1 VSHPS
6 IAVTG
11 TGLVTPAGI
20 GTEATW
26 TTVCTP
32 QPTAARNPDL
42 AGLSVDF
49 SCTVPGFAPREHVGR
64 RSPLVHDRF
73 VQLAI
78 TAAREAVADAGHD
91 PNTWDGT
98 RVGVII
104 GNGVGGSTTFERQ
117 HDILRDQGPGSVSAL
132 TIPMIIPNMV
142 SGHVATDLHAT
153 GPNFVTAAACASGAV
168 AIGVAVN
175 LLRSGACDIVVAG
188 GVEAAISPLI
198 VTGFAQM
205 GALSRRRDDP
215 AAASRPFDADRDGFV
230 IGEGSGVLVLER
242 DQDAKARG
250 AHVHAFVSGFGSSAD
265 AHHMTAPDPEGA
277 SVTAALNAALADA
290 GVLPDEVDH
299 VNAHGTSTPLNDVI
313 EAHVVR
319 KVLGDQPIVTSNKGV
334 LGHTLGAAGA
344 IEAALTALAV
354 DRGTVPPTAN
364 LERPDPQIDLD
375 VVTGVPR
382 RATVDV
388 AVSNSFGFGG
398 QNAVLVLTAQSRG

>member
-1 VSHPS
+1 
-6 IAVTG
+6 
-11 TGLVTPAGI
+11 
-20 GTEATW
+20 
-26 TTVCTP
+26 
-32 QPTAARNPDL
+32 
-42 AGLSVDF
+42 
-49 SCTVPGFAPREHVGR
+49 
-64 RSPLVHDRF
+64 
-73 VQLAI
+73 
-78 TAAREAVADAGHD
+78 
-91 PNTWDGT
+91 
-98 RVGVII
+98 
-104 GNGVGGSTTFERQ
+104 
-117 HDILRDQGPGSVSAL
+117 
-132 TIPMIIPNMV
+132 
-142 SGHVATDLHAT
+142 
-153 GPNFVTAAACASGAV
+153 
-168 AIGVAVN
+168 
-175 LLRSGACDIVVAG
+175 VAG